1 VIRILARAVLS
12 LLANAVALV
21 VAALLLSKVSLS
33 VGGFVIAVVV
43 FTVTA
48 IVVEPL
54 LRQTAVRNAPA
65 ILGSTALIATLI
77 SLIVTVIVTDGLR
90 ISGSLTWVL
99 ATVIVWVI
107 AMVARLFLP
116 LLVFKQILADDRS
129 PNARA

>member
-77 SLIVTVIVTDGLR
+77 SLIVTVIV
-90 ISGSLTWVL
+90 
-99 ATVIVWVI
+99 WVI